1 VRRNTPGVRGNVKKI
16 FRTDLGWAGI
26 AASDSGV
33 AMVVLPRKD
42 KKSVGREL
50 NSREPGVRSSEGGA
64 ERIVNRAVVLLQ
76 KYFSGGPVAFD
87 LPIDTRYYTAF
98 QQSVWKAAS
107 AIPFGETRSYAWI
120 AGRIRN
126 PHAARAVGQ
135 ALGANPIPVIIPCHR
150 VIGSSGSLRGFSAGI
165 GMKKELLKRE
175 RGHGRR

>member
-1 VRRNTPGVRGNVKKI
+1 MPGVKGKAKKI

-26 AASDSGV
+26 AVSDSGV
-33 AMVVLPRKD
+33 ALVVLPRKD
-42 KKSVGREL
+42 RKSVGREL
-50 NSREPGVRSSEGGA
+50 NSREPGVRSSAGEA
-64 ERIVNRAVVLLQ
+64 ERLLSKAVVLLQ
-76 KYFSGGPVAFD
+76 KYFSGDAVAFD
-87 LPIDTRYYTAF
+87 LPLDTRYYTAF

-150 VIGSSGSLRGFSAGI
+150 VIGSSGSLGGFSGGI
-165 GMKKELLKRE
+165 GMKKVLLKRE